1 MALHLAF
8 KEFWRNKGRFLL
20 VSLVIALI
28 TLLVIF
34 VAALAEGL
42 GNGNREYIQK
52 LNADLIVYNKSAD
65 LIIGFSRMGRSK
77 LAEIQRVPGV
87 KAVGPISFS
96 TVAFVQPDGKQL
108 NVAMIGVEPGQPG
121 EPLVQAGREL
131 RNRRGREAIIER
143 NMALRTGLQVGDKFT
158 IKSTQGTQDEF
169 YTLEVVGISD
179 GRQYALQPTMIVP
192 FLTWDELKPSAIVD
206 DRRSEL
212 TSNVIAVQLE
222 DPRNLAAV
230 KSAIEAQVNDV
241 IAVDRVTAYQNT
253 PGYSAQ
259 QSTLNTQGTFV
270 LLIGTLV
277 IGGFFQIQTL
287 QKVPLTG
294 MLKAIG
300 TSNGVIAVAGI
311 LQIILVTIIGVILG
325 TGATL
330 LLRLSFPPTIPIVFT
345 GQATLLAM
353 AAILLIGPLGGI
365 VSIRYALKVEPLKAL
380 GLS

>member
-8 KEFWRNKGRFLL
+8 KELWRNKGRFLL

>member
-8 KEFWRNKGRFLL
+8 KELWRNKGRFLL

-330 LLRLSFPPTIPIVFT
+330 LLRLTFPPTIPIVFT